1 MKRRD
6 FAIGL
11 ASGGL
16 AALAV
21 APRAGRA
28 ENAPLKMVAPPP
40 TMGWIAGQPTGDI
53 AVAERAWDWAQSPA
67 TTLGRSDALLIAQDG
82 RLVFERYGSEHGP
95 EVRHIS
101 WSMAKSVT
109 HALTGIAVN
118 EGMVD
123 VDAPLK
129 TVAHPDP
136 KLSLRALLTLTD
148 GLDWDEGSYKP
159 TDSDAARMLYGA
171 GRLDGAAFTAA
182 KRQAHPPGARWN
194 YSTGAFQLAAAELQ
208 ARLFPNAVGPRA
220 RRAAMAAWIQSR
232 LFGPL
237 GMTSALAE
245 FDAAG
250 TFAGGS
256 LVYATARDFARF
268 GEFYR
273 QDGVWA
279 GRRMLPEG
287 WVTFARTPTVEKA
300 YGAGFWLEAPPGH
313 IPPTMMN
320 GQGPLDAFSCQGHGG
335 QVVLI
340 VPSKK
345 LVVTRLALMADDD
358 PAWARLGHWLAPI
371 VNAFPNA

>member
-28 ENAPLKMVAPPP
+28 ENAPLKMVAPP
-40 TMGWIAGQPTGDI
+40 
-53 AVAERAWDWAQSPA
+53 DWAQSPA

-82 RLVFERYGSEHGP
+82 RLVFERYGPEHGP

-182 KRQAHPPGARWN
+182 KRQAHGNIKSRQFQ
-194 YSTGAFQLAAAELQ
+194 AFLDANLVVILVEHTKVKHQQGRDDAHEHQ
-208 ARLFPNAVGPRA
+208 PHPQ
-220 RRAAMAAWIQSR
+220 RRAGKQQIQP
-232 LFGPL
+232 FH
-237 GMTSALAE
+237 
-245 FDAAG
+245 F
-250 TFAGGS
+250 
-256 LVYATARDFARF
+256 LVFL
-268 GEFYR
+268 
-273 QDGVWA
+273 QS
-279 GRRMLPEG
+279 P
-287 WVTFARTPTVEKA
+287 
-300 YGAGFWLEAPPGH
+300 
-313 IPPTMMN
+313 
-320 GQGPLDAFSCQGHGG
+320 
-335 QVVLI
+335 
-340 VPSKK
+340 VP
-345 LVVTRLALMADDD
+345 
-358 PAWARLGHWLAPI
+358 
-371 VNAFPNA
+371 